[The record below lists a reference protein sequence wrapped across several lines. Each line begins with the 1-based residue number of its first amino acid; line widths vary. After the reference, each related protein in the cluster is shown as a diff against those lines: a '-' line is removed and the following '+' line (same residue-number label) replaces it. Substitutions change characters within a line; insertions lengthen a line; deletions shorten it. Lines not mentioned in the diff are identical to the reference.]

1 MKKILTLV
9 WFFLYAFS
17 YAQEVKVIEQNED
30 YIKKETGEKFEF
42 IDDSFDLTN
51 YEKIVV
57 LEGHTINS
65 GKNTLVS
72 LFNHFWETANDY
84 GANAY
89 KIDKVETISG
99 AFHVCISAY
108 YLDEKAFD
116 ANFNLYPKNKIYVF
130 GDLDVKKGKAKKITI
145 NKQKVELSPL
155 EHISYQN
162 EVGKYA
168 TVSIGGLLGAKVDI
182 FGKEERL
189 PVYLSLNG
197 FGVGPGNYNEI
208 SLSFNTGRIYPVDMN
223 FGQFLI
229 NILTEKQSY

>member
-1 MKKILTLV
+1 MKRILTFVL
-9 WFFLYAFS
+9 FFFCIFS
-17 YAQEVKVIEQNED
+17 FAQEVKVIEQNED
-30 YIKKETGEKFEF
+30 YIKKETSDKFEF
-42 IDDSFDLTN
+42 INEGFDLTN
-51 YEKIVV
+51 CEKIVV
-57 LEGHTINS
+57 LEGFTINS

-72 LFNHFWETANDY
+72 LFNYFWKIANDY

-89 KIDKVETISG
+89 KIDKIETISG
-99 AFHVCISAY
+99 TTHIQISAY
-108 YLDEKAFD
+108 HFDEKAFEK
-116 ANFNLYPKNKIYVF
+116 NFSQYLKNKVYVF
-130 GDLDVKKGKAKKITI
+130 GDLDVKKGKTKKINL

-155 EHISYQN
+155 EYISYQN

-197 FGVGPGNYNEI
+197 FRIGPGNNYEI
-208 SLSFNTGRIYPVDMN
+208 GLSFNTGRIYPIDMN

-229 NILTEKQSY
+229 NILAEKR